1 LLTGCLDGWFPVLSC
16 AVLCCPQAVAVLSEA
31 LNALSEKLET
41 SLSFD
46 TELTLVKTVMEPL
59 SDLDDVITLRK
70 LLDLCSAAAAS
81 HASGGGG
88 VATAAE
94 LASEFDDVMVAI
106 RKAEYLPDSS
116 ANSKPSMIESALAT
130 LADRAKIK
138 PTGMTAGDTA
148 LALLA
153 RAQYHVHRGEL
164 DRAVT
169 ELDQLSGLQVRTK
182 TNSRPLPPSISFAS
196 SVNFSLPGRLAVLRF
211 VWFGSAQAKVASSW
225 LQGAK
230 ARLALDNGY
239 RSLQQTVSHLNA
251 SAIA

>member
-1 LLTGCLDGWFPVLSC
+1 
-16 AVLCCPQAVAVLSEA
+16 VLCCPQAVAVLSEA

-70 LLDLCSAAAAS
+70 LLDLCSAAAAAS
-81 HASGGGG
+81 HASASGGGG

-196 SVNFSLPGRLAVLRF
+196 SVNFSLPRRLAVLRL
-211 VWFGSAQAKVASSW
+211 VWFGLVPRRRRWRHPGCRAPKPGS
-225 LQGAK
+225 
-230 ARLALDNGY
+230 R
-239 RSLQQTVSHLNA
+239 
-251 SAIA
+251 